1 MIGENGHHNLNGTNG
16 VGSPYSPGLKGF
28 PSLPIVAPDPPRL
41 GQSEKYGALF
51 YFGITGLIIII
62 SMVGAFSL
70 GVWRLREVWA
80 NVYALSDPSRPEDQR
95 IQAAYA
101 LSRDP
106 RANTEQRRDLVFRKD
121 LPELARYLIAESIG
135 ADIVVE
141 DPRGFSNVVAR
152 SEGWPPWL
160 RLLLT
165 RTLALASADGASL
178 PLEPLEELR
187 NNRDRM
193 TGLWAAFAEAVS
205 DRRVAG
211 ASETISEAA
220 SSADPEQEL
229 AALLQ
234 KAVKADEDDQRGLLH
249 QATVWMRTH
258 HPEAA
263 RIWKGWEV
271 RDGRLVRT
279 N

>member
-1 MIGENGHHNLNGTNG
+1 
-16 VGSPYSPGLKGF
+16 
-28 PSLPIVAPDPPRL
+28 
-41 GQSEKYGALF
+41 
-51 YFGITGLIIII
+51 
-62 SMVGAFSL
+62 
-70 GVWRLREVWA
+70 
-80 NVYALSDPSRPEDQR
+80 
-95 IQAAYA
+95 
-101 LSRDP
+101 
-106 RANTEQRRDLVFRKD
+106 
-121 LPELARYLIAESIG
+121 
-135 ADIVVE
+135 
-141 DPRGFSNVVAR
+141 
-152 SEGWPPWL
+152 
-160 RLLLT
+160 
-165 RTLALASADGASL
+165 
-178 PLEPLEELR
+178 
-187 NNRDRM
+187 M